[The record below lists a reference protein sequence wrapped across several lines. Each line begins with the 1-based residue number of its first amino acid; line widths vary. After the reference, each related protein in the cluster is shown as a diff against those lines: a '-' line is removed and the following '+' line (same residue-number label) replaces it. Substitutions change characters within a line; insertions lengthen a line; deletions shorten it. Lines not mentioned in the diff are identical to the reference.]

1 MSHFD
6 CHNDI
11 IYLIRHLNKLLQNDF
26 DERIAKYD
34 LTGQQARLLFYINR
48 MTNIENIEVHQN
60 DIERE
65 FHLAK
70 STVNGLISRLEKKE
84 FIVKTI
90 QNKYSILNI
99 TEKGI
104 SMIEELKEGRK
115 DTIDRLFKGF
125 SEEEKQ
131 LSISKLNIL
140 LDNFTGGNEDVAKN

>member
-48 MTNIENIEVHQN
+48 MTNVENIEVHQN

-84 FIVKTI
+84 LITVTKQPPYAI
-90 QNKYSILNI
+90 LKPSNKGLELVQHLIDSKKENLKRL
-99 TEKGI
+99 TDGFDEK
-104 SMIEELKEGRK
+104 EQKQFCEYLLKAINNMEG
-115 DTIDRLFKGF
+115 DD
-125 SEEEKQ
+125 
-131 LSISKLNIL
+131 
-140 LDNFTGGNEDVAKN
+140 